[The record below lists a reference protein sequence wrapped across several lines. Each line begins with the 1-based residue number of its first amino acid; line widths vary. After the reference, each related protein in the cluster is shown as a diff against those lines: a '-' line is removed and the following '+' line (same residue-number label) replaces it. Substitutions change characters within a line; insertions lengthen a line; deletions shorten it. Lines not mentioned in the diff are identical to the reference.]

1 MSDLRRAGLNQ
12 GHLHRG
18 HVHRGR
24 SRRALVA
31 AMVMLTAVACT
42 GTDGGARPSVSA
54 PRTADQHAQV
64 LEVRTANGLGATRL
78 APGAVP
84 PTNRWYSSLA
94 FGQGGL
100 PVYPRPLSMTPRD
113 GGFSMGLTT
122 PVASANAIIGAAR
135 DDVAVSIDGARGFG
149 VVSRADSV
157 AVALTMGPAK
167 VTMAQGWPA
176 VGIVADAALTAQIF
190 VSFASVG
197 EGLGVATV
205 NGVEY
210 GIVVDGGTVDGTRLS
225 LDQGGSAAIFAVP
238 DGIDAAAFA
247 SALGAS
253 SPRVTVSSSLSDDAA
268 TTTVTYG
275 DSPTVVVVPQSRATD
290 GGLTCDLGTFATID
304 GPYAACAASEVSWD
318 VPRITPSDALSLD
331 GITADEKSAIVAALQ
346 VDAKGG
352 PADLPGDSYFGPKA
366 MYRLANLIQV
376 ADALGETALA
386 DQVATKLATELQSW
400 ADPQGCSTRDAK
412 CLVYDPEIKGVV
424 GLTPSFGSED
434 FNDHHFHYGY
444 LLYAAAVAGARDAA
458 LLADIGPSLDLV
470 ADDIASPVATDD
482 FPQWRAFDPVAG
494 HSWAS
499 GSAPFADGNNQES
512 SSEAVA
518 AWNGVALWR
527 SLRGDA
533 EAAGVAEWMLSA
545 EAEAAR
551 RIYLEP
557 DVSAFPEYL
566 HGTVGIEWGSKRD
579 FATWFS
585 AEPNA
590 IVGIQLIPSPPAAMD
605 YYAVVAPASV
615 ASAIDA
621 ARGEGSGVQFSDYL
635 LMYQAAQSGVEANAA
650 WDAALVLPDGSID
663 DANSRA
669 YMLAWIASQRQ

>member
-1 MSDLRRAGLNQ
+1 M
-12 GHLHRG
+12 
-18 HVHRGR
+18 
-24 SRRALVA
+24 A
-31 AMVMLTAVACT
+31 AMVMMTAVACT
-42 GTDGGARPSVSA
+42 GSGSGSGSDGANTSASPSGNPA
-54 PRTADQHAQV
+54 TEPHAQV
-64 LEVRTANGLGATRL
+64 LEVRAVNGLGATRL
-78 APGAVP
+78 TEGVVP

-100 PVYPRPLSMTPRD
+100 PVYPRPLSVTPTD

-122 PVASANAIIGAAR
+122 PVPSAAAIIGAAR
-135 DDVAVSIDGARGFG
+135 DDVAVTIDGATGLG
-149 VVSRADSV
+149 VVSHADSV
-157 AVALTMGPAK
+157 AVALTMGPAT

-176 VGIVADAALTAQIF
+176 VGVGADAALTAQLS
-190 VSFASVG
+190 VPFAAAGDGVG
-197 EGLGVATV
+197 AATV
-205 NGVEY
+205 NGVDY
-210 GIVVDGGTVDGTRLS
+210 GIVVDGGTVDGTSLS
-225 LDQGGSAAIFAVP
+225 LDKGGSAAIFAVP
-238 DGIDAAAFA
+238 EGADVAAFA
-247 SALGAS
+247 GALGAS
-253 SPRVTVSSSLSDDAA
+253 SPSVDVSWSLADKVA

-275 DSPTVVVVPQSRATD
+275 GSPTVVVVPKSRAKD
-290 GGLTCDLGTFATID
+290 SRLACDLGTFATID
-304 GPYAACAASEVSWD
+304 GPYSACEASKVSWD

-346 VDAKGG
+346 VDAKAR

-366 MYRLANLIQV
+366 MYRLANLVQV

-386 DQVATKLATELQSW
+386 DQIAGSLAAELRLW
-400 ADPQGCSTRDAK
+400 ADPKGCATHDAK
-412 CLVYDPEIKGVV
+412 CLVYDPQIKGVV

-444 LLYAAAVAGARDAA
+444 LLYAASIAGARDPS
-458 LLADIGPSLDLV
+458 LMTDIGPAFDLV
-470 ADDIASPVATDD
+470 ADDIASPVATAD
-482 FPQWRAFDPVAG
+482 FPQWRPFDPVAG

-527 SLRGDA
+527 SLRG
-533 EAAGVAEWMLSA
+533 EADSAGAAEWMLSA

-551 RIYLEP
+551 RIYLAP
-557 DVSAFPEYL
+557 DLSAFPQYA

-605 YYAVVAPASV
+605 YYSAVAPASV
-615 ASAIDA
+615 TSAIGA
-621 ARGEGSGVQFSDYL
+621 ARGKGAGTQFGDYL
-635 LMYQAAQSGVEANAA
+635 LMYQAAQSGADADAA
-650 WDAALVLPDGSID
+650 WDAALALPDGVID

-669 YMLAWIASQRQ
+669 YMLAWIASQRL